1 MKFNNKSTIRKE
13 HVKGLLLGLVTP
25 VIVVPLV
32 LFVMSITQN
41 YTYSRLWHKFN
52 LNNPYQ
58 IKIITLSIIANLG
71 WFYFFLNK
79 DRFNFAKGIIIATL
93 LYAPY
98 IIYIKF
104 F

>member
-1 MKFNNKSTIRKE
+1 MTWTKE
-13 HVKGLLLGLVTP
+13 HTKGLILGLITP
-25 VIVVPLV
+25 IVVVPIV
-32 LFVMSITQN
+32 LFIISITQN
-41 YTYSRLWHKFN
+41 YIFSQLWHKFN

-71 WFYFFLNK
+71 WFYLFLNK
-79 DRFNFAKGIIIATL
+79 DKFNFARGIIIATM

>member
-1 MKFNNKSTIRKE
+1 MEIMNKWTKE
-13 HVKGLLLGLVTP
+13 HTKGLILGLVTP
-25 VIVVPLV
+25 FLIVPLV
-32 LFVMSITQN
+32 LLILSVTQN
-41 YTYSRLWHKFN
+41 YLFSQLWHKFN

-71 WFYFFLNK
+71 WFYLFLNK
-79 DRFNFAKGIIIATL
+79 NKYKIAKGVILGTM

>member
-1 MKFNNKSTIRKE
+1 MTWTKE
-13 HVKGLLLGLVTP
+13 HTKGLMLGLITP
-25 VIVVPLV
+25 IVVVPLV
-32 LFVMSITQN
+32 LFIISVTQN
-41 YTYSRLWHKFN
+41 YMYSQLWHKFN

-71 WFYFFLNK
+71 WFYLFLNK
-79 DRFNFAKGIIIATL
+79 DRFNFARGIIIATM